1 MVEHNTS
8 ITNPAL
14 VQGLELLHTENTPA
28 HQNRVLDEVVM
39 RARFLS
45 PVVLPDHPQEKNSDA
60 IQFQLIST
68 QDGRAFFPAFTD
80 LGELRK
86 FSGPRIQNT
95 VVLTFDNYAAML
107 ASNPKV
113 AGFVVN
119 PMDRPLTLERDFVA
133 HLARRKQE
141 QAGYSHQTI
150 EKDAKVV
157 LGEAKDCPQ
166 ALLDAVRLAAGN
178 TPDIHRLFLRL
189 MSRSGQTQP
198 SYLIV
203 VDHSGEQSAVFQT
216 IADAARPHLENRRVD
231 MVPYQSELG
240 QAAAKDAVPFFSR
253 HIP

>member
-1 MVEHNTS
+1 MAEHNTS

-28 HQNRVLDEVVM
+28 QQNRVLDEVVM

-45 PVVLPDHPQEKNSDA
+45 PVVLPEHGQKGQTDA

-86 FSGPRIQNT
+86 LSGPKIQNT

-107 ASNPKV
+107 ASNPTV
-113 AGFVVN
+113 AGFVIN
-119 PMDRPLTLERDFVA
+119 PMGRPLTLERDFVA

-157 LGEAKDCPQ
+157 LGDAKDCPQ
-166 ALLDAVRLAAGN
+166 ALLDAVRLAAGS

-203 VDHSGEQSAVFQT
+203 VDHSGDQSAVFRT

-240 QAAAKDAVPFFSR
+240 QAAAQEIAPFFSR
-253 HIP
+253 RTP